1 MIILKEASK
10 AFNDLFAEKIA
21 DLYLEDRH
29 IILEFIKSFSIGRG
43 KVYKCGDT
51 LTYEIFSPK
60 DLNEFKQKTGIKQL
74 PCELF
79 NNELFKK
86 VFYFIGG
93 Q

>member
-1 MIILKEASK
+1 MIVVKEASK

-21 DLYLEDRH
+21 DLYLEDGY
-29 IILEFIKSFSIGRG
+29 IVLEFVRQFSIGRG
-43 KVYKCGDT
+43 KNYKKGNQIF
-51 LTYEIFSPK
+51 YEIFSPK

-74 PCELF
+74 PCELVD
-79 NNELFKK
+79 NEQFKK